1 MACVVEQSALVPFS
15 LAPLEW
21 IAAYDERVDDLVIR
35 IIKGLHEMI
44 PLKLPHV
51 LHRDSPTALTI
62 TFAHAPLQLGSVV
75 GGDVPHPTRSWFG
88 LRMSMT
94 MSFTMAC
101 VAQ

>member
-21 IAAYDERVDDLVIR
+21 IAAYNERVDDLVVR
-35 IIKGLHEMI
+35 IIEGLHEMI
-44 PLKLPHV
+44 PLKLPHA
-51 LHRDSPTALTI
+51 LRRDSPTALTI
-62 TFAHAPLQLGSVV
+62 TFALAPLQLGNVV
-75 GGDVPHPTRSWFG
+75 GGDGLHPTRLWFG
-88 LRMSMT
+88 LRMSTT